1 MFENLLASIGI
12 NSMKIETLV
21 KNKSI
26 HSNDTL
32 EGIVKIE
39 SGISAQTINKISL
52 TLVERYENPDKNSQ
66 FSVLENE
73 LQTFILHTNVELEEH
88 HTITEKF
95 KFNIYE
101 YEFKSEPKHL
111 ILKTH
116 AYIGHSVDA
125 YDEDQINFKQ

>member
-12 NSMKIETLV
+12 NSVKVETLV

-32 EGIVKIE
+32 EGIVRIE
-39 SGISAQTINKISL
+39 GGNSSQTINKISL
-52 TLVERYENPDKNSQ
+52 TLVERYENPEKKSQ
-66 FSVLENE
+66 FPVLENE
-73 LQTFILHTNVELEEH
+73 LQTFTLHKNVELKEH
-88 HTITEKF
+88 HTITEEF

-116 AYIGHSVDA
+116 AYVGYSVDA
-125 YDEDQINFKQ
+125 YDEDEIVFK

>member
-12 NSMKIETLV
+12 NSVKVETLV

-32 EGIVKIE
+32 EGIVRIE
-39 SGISAQTINKISL
+39 GGNSSQTINKVSL
-52 TLVERYENPDKNSQ
+52 TLVERYENPDKKSQ
-66 FSVLENE
+66 FPVLENE
-73 LQTFILHTNVELEEH
+73 LQTFTLHTNVEL
-88 HTITEKF
+88 KV
-95 KFNIYE
+95 NIYE

-116 AYIGHSVDA
+116 AYVGYSVDA
-125 YDEDQINFKQ
+125 YDEDKIVFK

>member
-1 MFENLLASIGI
+1 MFENLLTSIGI
-12 NSMKIETLV
+12 NSVKVETLV

-32 EGIVKIE
+32 EGIVRIE
-39 SGISAQTINKISL
+39 GGNSSQTINKVSL
-52 TLVERYENPDKNSQ
+52 TLVERYENPDKKSQ
-66 FSVLENE
+66 FPVLENE
-73 LQTFILHTNVELEEH
+73 LQTFTLHTNVELKEH
-88 HTITEKF
+88 HTITEEF

-116 AYIGHSVDA
+116 AYVGYSVDA
-125 YDEDQINFKQ
+125 YDEDKIVFK